1 MVKEIVIISALFL
14 FSCQKENVTPEPE
27 PDPEPSC
34 NCGILTDYQ
43 YNINGTW
50 SYKARNECSN
60 NNAWVNINEY
70 IQNGGT
76 ADIGDYVCAQNPW

>member
-1 MVKEIVIISALFL
+1 MRYLLIISLFL
-14 FSCQKENVTPEPE
+14 LSCEKEQVVTPEPE
-27 PDPEPSC
+27 LTC
-34 NCGILTDYQ
+34 NCGILTDYH
-43 YNINGTW
+43 YNINGSW

-76 ADIGDYVCAQNPW
+76 ANIGDYVCAENPW

>member
-1 MVKEIVIISALFL
+1 MRYLLIISLFL
-14 FSCQKENVTPEPE
+14 LSCEKEQVVTPEPE
-27 PDPEPSC
+27 PTC
-34 NCGILTDYQ
+34 NCGILTEYQ

-70 IQNGGT
+70 IQSGGT
-76 ADIGDYVCAQNPW
+76 ANIGDYVCAQNPW

>member
-1 MVKEIVIISALFL
+1 MRYLLIISLFL
-14 FSCQKENVTPEPE
+14 LSCEKEQVVTPEPE
-27 PDPEPSC
+27 PTC

-60 NNAWVNINEY
+60 NNAWVNINEH
-70 IQNGGT
+70 IQSGGT
-76 ADIGDYVCAQNPW
+76 ANIGDYVCAQNPW